1 MFKTEEALAIIGGH
15 VDEELLLRNEYLA
28 IENERLRKKIDRRIK
43 LSQCERIR
51 FATIGQ
57 KIGMKALRG
66 IAIIVKPETILTWYR
81 KLIAAKFDSS
91 KRRKKKVGR
100 PLTDCELE
108 TLILQISKRNPRWG
122 YDRIVG
128 ALANLGYHISDQT
141 VGNIL
146 KRNGIMP
153 APSRKPKLSWSEFIA
168 MHKDVITACDFF
180 TAEVFTATGL
190 ITFYVLFFIQIG
202 SRKVHIAGVT
212 PHPNESWMKHIARHL
227 TMDEW
232 GFLQG
237 QKYLIFDRDTKFC
250 TSFREIVRCSGVQLI
265 RPPPMS
271 PNLNAYAERFVRTIK
286 EECLSRLILFGEK
299 SLRRT
304 LRVFLKHYHEER
316 NHQGKGN
323 RLLFPTE
330 QSAHLNGSIRCRES
344 LGGLL
349 RFYHRQAA

>member
-1 MFKTEEALAIIGGH
+1 
-15 VDEELLLRNEYLA
+15 
-28 IENERLRKKIDRRIK
+28 
-43 LSQCERIR
+43 
-51 FATIGQ
+51 
-57 KIGMKALRG
+57 
-66 IAIIVKPETILTWYR
+66 
-81 KLIAAKFDSS
+81 
-91 KRRKKKVGR
+91 
-100 PLTDCELE
+100 
-108 TLILQISKRNPRWG
+108 
-122 YDRIVG
+122 
-128 ALANLGYHISDQT
+128 
-141 VGNIL
+141 
-146 KRNGIMP
+146 MP
-153 APSRKPKLSWSEFIA
+153 APSRKPKLSWSDFIA

-212 PHPNESWMKHIARHL
+212 QHPNESWMKHIARNL

-286 EECLSRLILFGEK
+286 EECLSQLILFGEK

-304 LRVFLKHYHEER
+304 LRAFLKHYHEER

-323 RLLFPTE
+323 HLLFPTE

-349 RFYHRQAA
+349 TFYHRQAA